1 MAPFPAGG
9 EVRRALMNVEVIRI
23 RTLLVV
29 GSGVSLLFGSS

>member
-9 EVRRALMNVEVIRI
+9 EVRRALMNVKVL